1 MRSRMATAIL
11 AMLVFAGQA
20 SANDQLI
27 AQLKTLGKAVD
38 DMSANI
44 SKATSD
50 ADAELLATVTR
61 QALDNGLKQDRPT
74 IVIKA
79 SAGHCRVTIETPA
92 WNLWSEGQGGKITS
106 HGATIR

>member
-1 MRSRMATAIL
+1 VAALI
-11 AMLVFAGQA
+11 FASHA

-44 SKATSD
+44 SKATTD
-50 ADAELLATVTR
+50 ADAELLASVTR

-79 SAGHCRVTIETPA
+79 TAGNCHVTIETPA
-92 WNLWSEGQGGKITS
+92 WNLWSEAQVGKVTG
-106 HGATIR
+106 HGAKIH